1 MNNILVSI
9 HSKKSIIKTFVY
21 CNLFIFS
28 SYAYKKFFEKERE
41 MLISSKE
48 ENKDEF
54 PDDCSLHPN
63 QYRLLTYTSCI
74 PAFVSIY
81 GFKRG
86 YWDLASFSLGAS
98 ITSVLYWT
106 KPDYSWRRTLDVN
119 FIRAAMLYHCLRGYN
134 AEKGRIYFLING
146 FIIVLYVTESQF
158 YLNKK
163 YWLFTYAHIL
173 LHILGK
179 TQNFI
184 LYTGHIP
191 RLTI

>member
-9 HSKKSIIKTFVY
+9 HSNKSIIKTFVY

-28 SYAYKKFFEKERE
+28 AYAYTKVCEKERE
-41 MLISSKE
+41 MYISEKE
-48 ENKDEF
+48 KQEPEF
-54 PDDCSLHPN
+54 PDGCCLERN
-63 QYRLLTYTSCI
+63 QYRLLSCSSCI

-86 YWDLASFSLGAS
+86 YWDLASFSLGGA

-106 KPDYSWRRTLDVN
+106 RPDYSWRRTLDVN

-134 AEKGRIYFLING
+134 AEKGKIYLLING
-146 FIIVLYVTESQF
+146 VIIVLYITETQL
-158 YLNKK
+158 YLKK
-163 YWLFTYAHIL
+163 RYWLFTYSHIF
-173 LHILGK
+173 LHILAN
-179 TQNFI
+179 TSNLI